1 VIRKLFLL
9 FTVVLLSG
17 CATVTPIREKQS
29 LGNPQASLISITSS
43 YEASLWNKNAV
54 LPGKIYIDSVFY
66 GEFSS
71 SQREFSAEVLP
82 GTRLIVVCPYSEIRC
97 INAQVNVQPNKNYR
111 YHYTQIKEYRVV
123 MLNYVWKLIPL
134 DVQDYFPISQT
145 NNRSTSISNPPANNV
160 TPAAASNNSNPS
172 KNIED
177 QMNSAK
183 IRCESLGFKAGTQSF
198 GECILRLT
206 Q

>member
-1 VIRKLFLL
+1 MIKKLFLL
-9 FTVVLLSG
+9 FTVVLLTG
-17 CATVTPIREKQS
+17 CATVTPIRESQS
-29 LGNPQASLISITSS
+29 LGNPEASLISITSS

-66 GEFSS
+66 GGFSAN
-71 SQREFSAEVLP
+71 QRDFSAEVLP
-82 GTRLIVVCPYSEIRC
+82 GTRLIVICPAHEYKC
-97 INAQVNVQPNKNYR
+97 INAQVNVLPNKNYR
-111 YHYTQIKEYRVV
+111 YRYTQIKEYRVIW
-123 MLNYVWKLIPL
+123 LNYVWQLIPL
-134 DVQDYFPISQT
+134 DVQDYFPVSQT
-145 NNRSTSISNPPANNV
+145 NNSSTLSTTPQLNNV
-160 TPAAASNNSNPS
+160 TPAASSNNSNPS

>member
-1 VIRKLFLL
+1 VIKKLFLL
-9 FTVVLLSG
+9 FTVVLLTG
-17 CATVTPIREKQS
+17 CATVTPIRERQS
-29 LGNPQASLISITSS
+29 LGNPEASLISITSS

-54 LPGKIYIDSVFY
+54 LPGKIFIDSVFY

-71 SQREFSAEVLP
+71 NQREFSAEVLP

-97 INAQVNVQPNKNYR
+97 INAQVNVLPNKNYR

-134 DVQDYFPISQT
+134 DVQDYFPISH
-145 NNRSTSISNPPANNV
+145 NNNQSTLINNQQNIV
-160 TPAAASNNSNPS
+160 KPAAASNNSNPS

>member
-1 VIRKLFLL
+1 
-9 FTVVLLSG
+9 
-17 CATVTPIREKQS
+17 
-29 LGNPQASLISITSS
+29 
-43 YEASLWNKNAV
+43 V

-66 GEFSS
+66 GGFSAN
-71 SQREFSAEVLP
+71 QRDFSAEVLP
-82 GTRLIVVCPYSEIRC
+82 GTRLIVICPAHEYKC
-97 INAQVNVQPNKNYR
+97 INAQVNVLPNKNYR
-111 YHYTQIKEYRVV
+111 YRYTQIKEYRVIW
-123 MLNYVWKLIPL
+123 LNYVWQLIPL
-134 DVQDYFPISQT
+134 DVQDYFPVSQT
-145 NNRSTSISNPPANNV
+145 NNSSTLSTTPQLNNV
-160 TPAAASNNSNPS
+160 TPAASSNNSNPS